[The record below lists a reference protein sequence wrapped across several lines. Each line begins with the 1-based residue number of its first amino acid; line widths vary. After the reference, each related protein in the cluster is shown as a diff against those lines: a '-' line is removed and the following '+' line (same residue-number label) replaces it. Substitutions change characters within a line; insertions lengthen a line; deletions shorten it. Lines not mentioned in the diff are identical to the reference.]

1 MPTQD
6 ASAFTR
12 KVKMNAIQSRGD
24 TGLKVYTRLYQYIPV
39 STSINDFL
47 PSFTNKSAQPL
58 TLAPKGQPTPSKNF
72 IYVRKP
78 RLF

>member
-24 TGLKVYTRLYQYIPV
+24 TGLKVYTRLYQYVPQ

-47 PSFTNKSAQPL
+47 PTFTNKSAQPL
-58 TLAPKGQPTPSKNF
+58 VPDRKGVTVPSKNF
-72 IYVRKP
+72 VYVRPP

>member
-24 TGLKVYTRLYQYIPV
+24 TGLKVYTRLYQYVPR

-47 PSFTNKSAQPL
+47 PTFSNKSAQPL
-58 TLAPKGQPTPSKNF
+58 TLAPEGHPIPSRNF
-72 IYVRKP
+72 VYVRKP
-78 RLF
+78 RLK

>member
-12 KVKMNAIQSRGD
+12 KVKMNAIQARGD
-24 TGLKVYTRLYQYIPV
+24 VGLKVYTRLYQYVPQ

-47 PSFTNKSAQPL
+47 PSFSNKSAQPF
-58 TLAPKGQPTPSKNF
+58 TLAPKGHPIPSKNF
-72 IYVRKP
+72 TYVRQP
-78 RLF
+78 YLR

>member
-1 MPTQD
+1 MPIQD

-24 TGLKVYTRLYQYIPV
+24 AGVKVITHLYQYVPQ
-39 STSINDFL
+39 SSALSDFL

-58 TLAPKGQPTPSKNF
+58 VLAPPGNPIKSKKVV
-72 IYVRKP
+72 YVRS
-78 RLF
+78 RHLR

>member
-24 TGLKVYTRLYQYIPV
+24 TGLKVYTHLYQYVPR

-47 PSFTNKSAQPL
+47 PQFSNKSAQPL
-58 TLAPKGQPTPSKNF
+58 TAAPKGHPLPSKNF
-72 IYVRKP
+72 IYVRVP
-78 RLF
+78 YLR

>member
-12 KVKMNAIQSRGD
+12 KVKMNAIQARGD
-24 TGLKVYTRLYQYIPV
+24 TGLKVYTRLYQYVPK

-47 PSFTNKSAQPL
+47 PTFSNKSAQPV
-58 TLAPKGQPTPSKNF
+58 TLAPKGHPIPSKNF
-72 IYVRKP
+72 IYVRTP
-78 RLF
+78 YLR

>member
-12 KVKMNAIQSRGD
+12 KVKMNAIQSRGNE
-24 TGLKVYTRLYQYIPV
+24 GLKVYTRLYQYVPQ

-47 PSFTNKSAQPL
+47 PTFTNKSAQPF
-58 TLAPKGQPTPSKNF
+58 TGFPPGNPIENKNF
-72 IYVRKP
+72 SYYRKP
-78 RLF
+78 RLH

>member
-1 MPTQD
+1 MPIQD

-24 TGLKVYTRLYQYIPV
+24 TGIKVITHLYQYVPQ
-39 STSINDFL
+39 SAGINDFL

-58 TLAPKGQPTPSKNF
+58 VLAPPGNPISSKNVVY
-72 IYVRKP
+72 IRPPYLR
-78 RLF
+78 

>member
-6 ASAFTR
+6 SSAFTR
-12 KVKMNAIQSRGD
+12 KVKMNAIQSRGN
-24 TGLKVYTRLYQYIPV
+24 TGLKVYTRLYQYVPQ

-47 PSFTNKSAQPL
+47 PSFTNKSFQPFVSSPPGNAIL
-58 TLAPKGQPTPSKNF
+58 SKNF
-72 IYVRKP
+72 SYYRKP

>member
-24 TGLKVYTRLYQYIPV
+24 TGLKVYTRLYQYVPR
-39 STSINDFL
+39 SAGINDFL
-47 PSFTNKSAQPL
+47 PAFTNKSAQPR
-58 TLAPKGQPTPSKNF
+58 TLAPKGHPIPSKNF
-72 IYVRKP
+72 IYVRQP